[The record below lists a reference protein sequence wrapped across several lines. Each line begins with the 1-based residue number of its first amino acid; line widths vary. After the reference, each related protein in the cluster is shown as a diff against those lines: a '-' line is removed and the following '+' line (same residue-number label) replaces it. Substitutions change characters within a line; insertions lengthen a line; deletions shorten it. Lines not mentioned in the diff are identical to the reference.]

1 MAHQTPTKSS
11 PIPWCWPKPQQG
23 HDPVHI
29 YPGFE
34 TSCQSQE
41 WRNQRALMLTKGKNA
56 NPALAEKLQA
66 CRKGSRCGSLACPE
80 CWRGGRRWETGAV
93 MALLEKLGWSPG
105 QGYAFTAIPTWLACA
120 PGHLE
125 THDLHKTESRLRT
138 ALARSEIA
146 DLPIIGGWDFSFNEH
161 GEGSW
166 TPHWQPHLYLL
177 LPTATNPELVKRSLE
192 SVLPRSE
199 ACPRPLKYR
208 SIDDAVA
215 AITYAFKG
223 NFKRRISYFDKDDR
237 LDSRQL
243 PLRPEQEREL
253 LTYLDQLAMTDRMFL
268 RNVRRRGGRLVMC
281 QRDCTTDIAES
292 I

>member
-1 MAHQTPTKSS
+1 
-11 PIPWCWPKPQQG
+11 
-23 HDPVHI
+23 
-29 YPGFE
+29 
-34 TSCQSQE
+34 
-41 WRNQRALMLTKGKNA
+41 MLTKGKNA
-56 NPALAEKLQA
+56 NPALAGKLNA
-66 CRKGSRCGSLACPE
+66 CSRGTRCGSPACPE
-80 CWRGGRRWETGAV
+80 CLRGFRRWITGAI
-93 MALLEKLGWSPG
+93 MALLEELGWSPS

-120 PGHLE
+120 PGHLAKL
-125 THDLHKTESRLRT
+125 DLHKAESRLRT

-192 SVLPRSE
+192 SVFPKSE

-223 NFKRRISYFDKDDR
+223 NFKWRISYFDKDDR
-237 LDSRQL
+237 LDSRQF
-243 PLRPEQEREL
+243 PLRPEKGCEL
-253 LTYLDQLAMTDRMFL
+253 LTVLDQLAMTDRMFL
-268 RNVRRRGGRLVMC
+268 RNVRRRGGRMVAC
-281 QRDCTTDIAES
+281 QRDRTTDIAES
-292 I
+292 S